1 MAESVATFAIGA
13 MYAYAIV
20 GVLFAILFVLR
31 GVQSVDHRAQ
41 GASIGFG
48 LLIFPGAAAFWPL
61 LLMRWLR
68 ATGEPP
74 NEGNPHR

>member
-1 MAESVATFAIGA
+1 VAERIGAFAAGA

-31 GVQSVDHRAQ
+31 GVQRVDHQAR
-41 GASIGFG
+41 GASIGFR
-48 LLIFPGAAAFWPL
+48 LLILPGAAAFWPL

-74 NEGNPHR
+74 KEGNPHR